1 MTQSLNLQV
10 LEFWEHLDSIL
21 YFEWHWQ
28 DKKVVI
34 TITFLGSNRQ
44 LVGQSIIGFLFFVWS
59 LTLLNVYCNHFS
71 KNNKLIVTC
80 TVTRTISNFQCHV
93 NINNNWLTVSLLII
107 IGIFASLPMCFSLCT
122 LSKSVFSYYICW
134 QRGTAHIR
142 QLVLQQLI
150 NILCLAGP

>member
-1 MTQSLNLQV
+1 MVLTLNEILSTADHYSYIQFSCPQLWKYSWFTLKMTQSLNLQV

-44 LVGQSIIGFLFFVWS
+44 LVRQSIIGFLFFVWS

-80 TVTRTISNFQCHV
+80 TVTRTISNFQRHV

-107 IGIFASLPMCFSLCT
+107 IGIFASLPMCFSSC
-122 LSKSVFSYYICW
+122 
-134 QRGTAHIR
+134 AH
-142 QLVLQQLI
+142 
-150 NILCLAGP
+150 